1 MGCLHPSYP
10 LVMLEVGCSVQEV
23 GEGLAVVV
31 LVVVKEEL
39 WRFRKSFC
47 HSSYLLPGVESVPY
61 FWDLVTKEN

>member
-1 MGCLHPSYP
+1 MCCLHPSYP
-10 LVMLEVGCSVQEV
+10 LVMLEVGCPVQEV

-39 WRFRKSFC
+39 RRVSKSFC
-47 HSSYLLPGVESVPY
+47 VRNYLLPGVESVPY